1 MKNIFFLLTIAITFL
16 SCSNDT
22 DSSSTLKK
30 IEKVV
35 FYKNSTNEKH
45 WNINNNLLTTITL
58 ADGTIVEEFVYDNK
72 NRVVRDVKY
81 TNGLVSETDI
91 ITYNVDDNI
100 KTINGLPYTFNAAT
114 QTYNYNY
121 GSGFTIS
128 CQVNSDKLALNF
140 IRTGS
145 NAGQYHMTYANGNM
159 TSFEKVNNNSTD
171 LVKNFRFDAMLGAN
185 PIYNAV
191 LAVARVKSLTDPSFF
206 IDCQASKDMA
216 NGYDKGTTDSYF
228 YNYGA
233 ITDVEGKH
241 LQVGIEVLDSN
252 NNFVEF
258 YSFADYYYQ

>member
-1 MKNIFFLLTIAITFL
+1 LT
-16 SCSNDT
+16 S
-22 DSSSTLKK
+22 
-30 IEKVV
+30 
-35 FYKNSTNEKH
+35 
-45 WNINNNLLTTITL
+45 ITL

-91 ITYNVDDNI
+91 ITYNVDNTN
-100 KTINGLPYTFNAAT
+100 KTINGLLYSFNAAT
-114 QTYNYNY
+114 QTYNYTY

-145 NAGQYHMTYANGNM
+145 NAGQYHITYANGNM
-159 TSFEKVNNNSTD
+159 TSLEKVNNNSTD
-171 LVKNFRFDAMLGAN
+171 LIKNFRFNAMLGVN
-185 PIYNAV
+185 PIYNSV

-216 NGYDKGTTDSYF
+216 NGYDKGTTDPFF

-233 ITDVEGKH
+233 IPDAEGK
-241 LQVGIEVLDSN
+241 LSQVGIEVSDSS

-258 YSFADYYYQ
+258 YSFTDYYYQ